1 MGAGEKEQV
10 DPAFYADDRD
20 GNGRLRWLS
29 PLNIALLIAAL
40 AAASLVVLLIVQVSL
55 SNRERDEAMARER
68 HSYDVMLVTRSVDSS
83 MARAEAA
90 LGRFAT
96 SADRGMGTSYYNEW
110 LQAGAQ
116 IGQLEDM
123 VGRDPT
129 EVALAS
135 QLRTLYDARGKELGL
150 TATRAYYR
158 QGWPALLLFNN
169 AGHSKLIGDIKRTL
183 DAIAQHERDVL
194 QRRYDQSDAAASH
207 SNHLAKLLSL
217 AGAIL
222 VVAAGVLAWLAW
234 NAIATQRRA
243 REEAEAADDRA
254 SWLEH
259 AVAERTRALSDAND
273 RLHREMGERAAAE
286 AQLRQMQK
294 MEAVGQLTGGIAHDF
309 NNMLAV
315 VVGGLDLAKRRLESE
330 AQEVARHIDNA
341 MEGANRAA
349 ALTRRLLGFAR
360 AEPLLPEAVSPGALI
375 AGMSELVDRTLGE
388 RVVVE
393 TRIAADAWHIWVDP
407 LQLENAI
414 LNLAVNARDAMD
426 GAGKLEIMVENC
438 VLADGEV
445 GQAAAGEHV
454 RIAVTDTGCGMTP
467 DVQERVFEP
476 FFTTK
481 PVGKGTGLGLSQ
493 IFGFVRQSAG
503 DVAIRS
509 APGKGTTV
517 SLYLPRAHVAAP
529 ALPAQPALPA
539 SSAEGRSRASS
550 DRAALPAPSSARPV
564 VPLPVRSAPPAVP
577 GRSGE
582 PVLVVE
588 DDPRVR
594 IATLASIE
602 ELGYRPVGCASGEEA
617 LKLLETRSDIR
628 LMITDVVMPGM
639 TGPELS
645 AAVRRKHPHIAILFV
660 TGYAGEAGEGE
671 LQGQAVLRKPFTVAA
686 LQRAVSDTL
695 LNARRLETGAA
706 AAE

>member
-1 MGAGEKEQV
+1 MGPGEPERAEQAHFAETV
-10 DPAFYADDRD
+10 IDDGVVGTR
-20 GNGRLRWLS
+20 RWFT
-29 PLNIALLIAAL
+29 PLNIVILIAAL
-40 AAASLVVLLIVQVSL
+40 LAASLIIGLVIQVNL
-55 SNRERDEAMARER
+55 SNHERDHALGMER
-68 HSYDVMLVTRSVDSS
+68 HSYDVLLVARSVDAS
-83 MARAEAA
+83 MARAEAS

-116 IGQLEDM
+116 ISQLEEM
-123 VGRDPT
+123 VGRDPQET
-129 EVALAS
+129 ALVH
-135 QLRTLYDARGKELGL
+135 QLRSLYDARGKELGL

-169 AGHSKLIGDIKRTL
+169 AGHSKLISDINRTL
-183 DAIAQHERDVL
+183 SAIAEHERAVL
-194 QRRYDQSDAAASH
+194 QNRYDQSDAAADQ
-207 SNHLAKLLSL
+207 SNHLAKLLSVTGVL
-217 AGAIL
+217 L
-222 VVAAGVLAWLAW
+222 VAAAGVLAWLTW
-234 NAIATQRRA
+234 NAIITQRRA

-273 RLHREMGERAAAE
+273 RLHREMADRASAE

-315 VVGGLDLAKRRLESE
+315 VVGGLDLAKRRLEKE
-330 AQEVARHIDNA
+330 ADEVGRHIDNA

-360 AEPLLPEAVSPGALI
+360 AEPLLPEAIDPRELI
-375 AGMSELVDRTLGE
+375 AGMSELIDRTLGE

-393 TRIAADAWHIWVDP
+393 TKLAEDVWPVWVDP

-426 GAGKLEIMVENC
+426 GAGRLEISVENC
-438 VLADGEV
+438 HLEDGEV
-445 GQAAAGEHV
+445 GQAPAGDHV
-454 RIAVTDTGCGMTP
+454 RIAVTNTGCGMTRE
-467 DVQERVFEP
+467 VQERVFEP

-493 IFGFVRQSAG
+493 IFGFVRQSSG

-509 APGKGTTV
+509 APGEGTTV
-517 SLYLPRAHVAAP
+517 SLYLPRGHKN
-529 ALPAQPALPA
+529 AQPAPVRA
-539 SSAEGRSRASS
+539 SAEP
-550 DRAALPAPSSARPV
+550 L
-564 VPLPVRSAPPAVP
+564 PLPVRRAREAPEPV
-577 GRSGE
+577 GE

-594 IATLASIE
+594 VATVASIE
-602 ELGYRPVGCASGEEA
+602 ELGYQPIGCASGEEA
-617 LKLLETRSDIR
+617 LTLLEGRRDIR

-639 TGPELS
+639 TGPELG
-645 AAVRRKHPHIAILFV
+645 AAVRSRHPHIAILFV

-671 LQGQAVLRKPFTVAA
+671 LQGQAVLRKPFTVTA
-686 LQRAVSDTL
+686 LERAVGDAL
-695 LNARRLETGAA
+695 LNAPPLAPGAA
-706 AAE
+706 AAK